1 MSANLFAAIRP
12 SPGTDRRDPSPGN
25 RRGAMVGAH
34 HVGEF
39 IRRYSPGDRRDPS
52 PARGSSPPIAGTDRR
67 DPSPGNRRGAMVGAN
82 HVGEFIRRYSLL
94 FAHMFAAYRK
104 QKKPHPWLWVRVV
117 REG

>member
-12 SPGTDRRDPSPGN
+12 SP
-25 RRGAMVGAH
+25 
-34 HVGEF
+34 
-39 IRRYSPGDRRDPS
+39 
-52 PARGSSPPIAGTDRR
+52 GTDRR

-104 QKKPHPWLWVRVV
+104 QKKPHPWLWVRFV